1 MGMIRGMVRGY
12 GSRPFMYLYLVPKSQ
27 KHQNV
32 AKYIMLS
39 ISCMEYMG
47 LNGPGID
54 FACNG
59 ASEGCA
65 ARCRVQLLEW
75 RVRSGAGCGAVA
87 GCCFKVCALWSW
99 HVGAIA
105 GCHCRV
111 PFPDFSQKQQEA

>member
-1 MGMIRGMVRGY
+1 
-12 GSRPFMYLYLVPKSQ
+12 
-27 KHQNV
+27 
-32 AKYIMLS
+32 MLS

-65 ARCRVQLLEW
+65 GRCKVELLEW
-75 RVRSGAGCGAVA
+75 RVRSGAGWWCCCRVLLQGAAV
-87 GCCFKVCALWSW
+87 KVVCALWSW
-99 HVGAIA
+99 HAGATA